1 MYAAH
6 FGLHEPPFNN
16 TPDPRFFRATTDHEE
31 ALACLIYVVQERKG
45 FALLT
50 GEVGAGKTL
59 VARMMLR
66 HFGDRIASAV
76 ITNTSLGADDL
87 LAAICSEFGVE
98 TREAASRFDLVSAL
112 QDYLL
117 AEFTADH
124 PVVLVLDEAQNLSD
138 ESFEQ
143 VRMIGNLEA
152 DDAKLLQIVIVG
164 QPELR
169 RRFAAEHMCPLNQ
182 RLFRSVHLPALSR
195 EACGDYIRHRLA
207 VARGSKEAGDSPADS
222 VFDEQAVN
230 AVFAFSR
237 GLPRLINT
245 VCDNAMLCAY
255 AADRRVIDGLFV
267 DEVAAQLAGA
277 RGSVTED
284 RGTAT
289 EDETGRRPAEEARPD
304 GHSRPEPRES
314 VANLAGPQAG
324 DDQPSGTPADTQ
336 EPVEEDPADEPS
348 PLEEASARAQAS
360 IHRVGRIYAAAEQTY
375 RHLIHH
381 LADIHRP
388 TARITPSPEADS
400 QGDPG
405 AILPDLSPEQRG
417 SPARR
422 FRRLLEDSRS
432 SLDTLRMLVRR
443 TGGST
448 AVGPGPSRAEARRQ
462 KLPGDADA
470 PKAGRPTSSET
481 EDHQVEPSP
490 AGRLVRGVNDLAE
503 MASPA
508 SPPP

>member
-6 FGLHEPPFNN
+6 FGLREPPFNN
-16 TPDPRFFRATTDHEE
+16 TPDPRFFRATADHEE

-76 ITNTSLGADDL
+76 ITNTSLEADDL

-112 QDYLL
+112 QDHLL
-117 AEFTADH
+117 AEFAADR

-143 VRMIGNLEA
+143 IRMIGNLEA
-152 DDAKLLQIVIVG
+152 DDAKLLQVVIVG

-182 RLFRSVHLPALSR
+182 RLFRSFHLPAMSR
-195 EACGDYIRHRLA
+195 QACGDYIRHRLA
-207 VARGSKEAGDSPADS
+207 VARGPKKAGDSPAGS
-222 VFDEQAVN
+222 VFDEQSVD
-230 AVFAFSR
+230 AVFAYSR

-255 AADRRVIDGLFV
+255 AADRRMIDGPFM
-267 DEVAAQLAGA
+267 DEVIAQLAAA
-277 RGSVTED
+277 RGSETDD
-284 RGTAT
+284 RCTAT
-289 EDETGRRPAEEARPD
+289 EGEPRRLPVEEPRPD
-304 GHSRPEPRES
+304 GEGGAAPPELA
-314 VANLAGPQAG
+314 ANLTECQAG
-324 DDQPSGTPADTQ
+324 DDEPDGAPVDTE
-336 EPVEEDPADEPS
+336 EPVEEDLADEPS
-348 PLEEASARAQAS
+348 LLEEASARAQAS
-360 IHRVGRIYAAAEQTY
+360 IHRVGRIYAAADRTY

-381 LADIHRP
+381 LADIQRP
-388 TARITPSPEADS
+388 TARIKPSPEAS
-400 QGDPG
+400 GQGYPG
-405 AILPDLSPEQRG
+405 GVQPGLDPEQPG

-432 SLDTLRMLVRR
+432 SLDILRMLVRR

-448 AVGPGPSRAEARRQ
+448 AAASGPVRLHLPARAA
-462 KLPGDADA
+462 PGA
-470 PKAGRPTSSET
+470 PEGHLTKT
-481 EDHQVEPSP
+481 
-490 AGRLVRGVNDLAE
+490 
-503 MASPA
+503 
-508 SPPP
+508 